1 LNEGLLPSEWNAET
15 LMQLH
20 LSFAPSRIV
29 AAAVQL
35 KVFSSIAAGHRDAS
49 GIARATGAS
58 ERGMRML
65 LDALVAMGLLTKAD
79 EQVELTQG
87 AARHLVR
94 ESPDYVGAVMEME
107 TDMTWAAWG
116 KLTEAVRSGNPVR
129 AVNQRQAA
137 ERFFPS
143 LIRSLHV
150 YNREPAR
157 RMAQALCGGPSARGM
172 RVLDVACGSAVW
184 SIAIAE
190 TDSEAYV
197 TANDFPPVLEL
208 TREYVRRHGVEWRYE
223 FLPGNLREVDFGAQR
238 FNLAIL
244 GNIVHSEGA
253 DSSRELFRRLHRA
266 LVPGG
271 RIAIVDMIPNDERSG
286 PYYPVMFALNM
297 LVNTEAGGTYTLAE
311 YRQWLNQAG
320 FAQVETTDFGWHSP
334 LIVGTKA

>member
-1 LNEGLLPSEWNAET
+1 MNNSPLPSEWNTET

-20 LSFAPSRIV
+20 LGFAASRIV
-29 AAAVQL
+29 AAAVQFD
-35 KVFSSIAAGHRDAS
+35 VFSRIADGCRNFS
-49 GIARATGAS
+49 EIARATGAS

-65 LDALVAMGLLTKAD
+65 LDALVAMGLVIRAGQ
-79 EQVELTQG
+79 QVELTPA
-87 AARHLVR
+87 AARYLVR
-94 ESPDYVGAVMEME
+94 ESADYVGAVMEME
-107 TDMTWAAWG
+107 TDMLWEAWG
-116 KLTEAVRSGNPVR
+116 KLSEAVRSGKPLR
-129 AVNQRQAA
+129 AVNQRDAA

-157 RMAQALCGGPSARGM
+157 TMARALGAGTSARAM
-172 RVLDVACGSAVW
+172 RVLDVGCGSAVW

-190 TDSEAYV
+190 IDREARV

-208 TREYVRRHGVEWRYE
+208 TREYVRREGLEHRYE

-238 FNLAIL
+238 FSLAIL
-244 GNIVHSEGA
+244 GNIVHSEGV

-271 RIAIVDMIPNDERSG
+271 RIAIIDMIPNDTRSG

-297 LVNTEAGGTYTLAE
+297 LVNTEEGGTYTLTE
-311 YRQWLNQAG
+311 YSHWLDEAG
-320 FAQVETTDFGWHSP
+320 FAQVDTADFGWHSP
-334 LIVGTKA
+334 LVVGTKA